1 MLHILATFIS
11 LYKAGKHG
19 PWYRWRRWQ
28 RRCGIRKQHAN
39 MDFVGAVA
47 AVRHLITIIIRV
59 MMIFVSPLH
68 TQTTHSFSDNNH
80 KLHQKNWSHLAEN
93 KSLLGKVYYAMSI
106 HVHVC
111 MLAGTFFLQ
120 IR

>member
-68 TQTTHSFSDNNH
+68 TQTTHLFSDNRAETIINYI
-80 KLHQKNWSHLAEN
+80 KKIGVILQKIKA
-93 KSLLGKVYYAMSI
+93 
-106 HVHVC
+106 
-111 MLAGTFFLQ
+111 F
-120 IR
+120 